1 MEAKLEDFREKQIN
15 HTDKQ
20 KWARKRSEKYS
31 NPNDHSHLR
40 TINLQ
45 QLNIEFTPNQK

>member
-1 MEAKLEDFREKQIN
+1 MEAELEDFKEKQIN

-20 KWARKRSEKYS
+20 KRAKKRSEKYSS

-40 TINLQ
+40 TINLH
-45 QLNIEFTPNQK
+45 QLNT